1 MRKNLRTAVATA
13 TVGALTGGL
22 LVAVAG
28 PAAAVSDLEGD
39 FNGDGHQ
46 DIAVSAPRAS
56 VGGHSAAG
64 SVTVLY
70 GSPTGAGAAKVQ
82 TLSQN
87 SAGVPGGA
95 EASDGFGSHTT
106 AGDFNGDGYA
116 DLAVG
121 APGEDVG
128 SDTNGGTAVILWGGS
143 AGLSGGTTVSDPAGS
158 SHDSFGAPLAAGDY
172 NGDGR
177 DDLAIGSDQNTID
190 IYRGGFTKSGS
201 TGGHY
206 KVTTPVLK
214 VPGND
219 IFNLTP
225 GDVNNDGRTDLLVDG
240 YEGETSGDYYFNA
253 NYYLPGS
260 TGGVTTS
267 GARKLPAG
275 LISDI
280 GDVDNDGYGDIVIGN
295 HWDASSDSPG
305 TAKGG
310 AIQLVWGTST
320 GPTGGTG
327 TLEQNSA
334 GVPGTGETGDAFG
347 WELSLGDINGDGY
360 DDLAIGSPGEDLNGI
375 ADAGMISVLYGSTSG
390 FQGAAAQSLAQD
402 TPGVPGGNEKN
413 DGFGGELLLTDATG
427 DGRADLT
434 VGLPGENNSD
444 GYVVAFTSDGSK
456 INTSGRGIG
465 LTAAKVSTSGTPR
478 FGTQMAD

>member
-1 MRKNLRTAVATA
+1 MRKSLRTALATA
-13 TVGALTGGL
+13 AAGALTGGL
-22 LVAVAG
+22 LVVAAG
-28 PAAAVSDLEGD
+28 PAAAASGLEGD
-39 FNGDGHQ
+39 FNGDGFQ
-46 DIAVSAPRAS
+46 DVAVSAPRAS
-56 VGGHSAAG
+56 VGGHTAAG

-70 GSPTGAGAAKVQ
+70 GSPTGAGAAKIQ

-87 SAGVPGGA
+87 STGVPGGA
-95 EASDGFGSHTT
+95 EAGDGFGSHTT

-128 SDTNGGTAVILWGGS
+128 SDTDGGTAVILWGGS
-143 AGLSGGTTVSDPAGS
+143 AGLSGGTTVSDPAAG

-214 VPGND
+214 VKGND

-225 GDVNNDGRTDLLVDG
+225 GDVNSDGRTDLLVDG

-260 TGGVTTS
+260 SSGVTAS
-267 GARKLPAG
+267 GAHKLPAG
-275 LISDI
+275 IISDI
-280 GDVDNDGYGDIVIGN
+280 GDIDNDGYGDIVIGN
-295 HWDASSDSPG
+295 HWDASSDSAG
-305 TAKGG
+305 AAKGG
-310 AIQLVWGTST
+310 AVQVVWGTST
-320 GPTGGTG
+320 GPNGGTG
-327 TLEQNSA
+327 TLEQNSS
-334 GVPGTGETGDAFG
+334 GIPGTSETGDAFG

-375 ADAGMISVLYGSTSG
+375 ADAGMVSVLYGSTSG
-390 FQGAAAQSLAQD
+390 FQGGAAQSLAQD
-402 TPGVPGGNEKN
+402 TTGVPGDNEKN

-427 DGRADLT
+427 DGKADLA

-444 GYVVAFTSDGSK
+444 GYVVAFASDGSK
-456 INTSGRGIG
+456 ISTSGRGIG
-465 LTAAKVSTSGTPR
+465 LTAAKVSASGTPL
-478 FGTQMAD
+478 FGSQMAD

>member
-1 MRKNLRTAVATA
+1 MRRNLRTALATA
-13 TVGALTGGL
+13 AAGALTGGL
-22 LVAVAG
+22 LVAAAG
-28 PAAAVSDLEGD
+28 SAAAASGLEGD
-39 FNGDGHQ
+39 FNGDGYQ
-46 DIAVSAPRAS
+46 DVAVSAPRAS
-56 VGGHSAAG
+56 VSGHAGAG

-70 GSPTGAGAAKVQ
+70 GSAAGAGASRIQ

-87 SAGVPGGA
+87 STGVPGGA
-95 EASDGFGSHTT
+95 EAGDGFGSHTT

-121 APGEDVG
+121 VPGEDVG

-143 AGLSGGTTVSDPAGS
+143 AGLSGGTTVSDPAPS

-177 DDLAIGSDQNTID
+177 ADLAIGSDQNTVD
-190 IYRGGFTKSGS
+190 IYRGGFTKSGA
-201 TGGHY
+201 TGGRY

-214 VPGND
+214 VKGND

-267 GARKLPAG
+267 GSRKLPAG
-275 LISDI
+275 IISDI
-280 GDVDNDGYGDIVIGN
+280 GDVDKDGYGDIVIGN
-295 HWDASSDSPG
+295 HWDTSSTSAG
-305 TAKGG
+305 AAKGG
-310 AIQLVWGTST
+310 AVKVVRGTLA
-320 GPTGGTG
+320 GPTGGTA
-327 TLEQNSA
+327 TLEQNTA
-334 GVPGTGETGDAFG
+334 GVPGTSESGDAFG

-360 DDLAIGSPGEDLNGI
+360 DDLAIGSPGEDLNGV
-375 ADAGMISVLYGSTSG
+375 ADAGMVSVLYGSASG
-390 FQGAAAQSLAQD
+390 FQGTGTQSLAQD
-402 TPGVPGGNEKN
+402 TPGVPGGNEDG

-434 VGLPGENNSD
+434 VGLPWENSSD
-444 GYVVAFTSDGSK
+444 GYVVAFASDGSK

-465 LTAAKVSTSGTPR
+465 LTAAKVSTSGTPL
-478 FGTQMAD
+478 FGSQMAG

>member
-13 TVGALTGGL
+13 AAGALTGGL
-22 LVAVAG
+22 LVVAAV
-28 PAAAVSDLEGD
+28 PAAAASGLEGD
-39 FNGDGHQ
+39 FNGDGYQ
-46 DIAVSAPRAS
+46 DVAVSAPRAS
-56 VGGHSAAG
+56 VAGHATAG

-70 GSPTGAGAAKVQ
+70 GSPTGAGAGKIQ
-82 TLSQN
+82 SLSQN

-95 EASDGFGSHTT
+95 EAGDGFGSHTS

-121 APGEDVG
+121 VPGEDVG
-128 SDTNGGTAVILWGGS
+128 SDTDGGTAVILWGGS
-143 AGLSGGTTVSDPAGS
+143 AGLSGGTTVSDPAPG

-177 DDLAIGSDQNTID
+177 ADLAVGSDQNTVD
-190 IYRGGFTKSGS
+190 VYRGGFTKSGA

-214 VPGND
+214 VQGND

-267 GARKLPAG
+267 GAHKLPAG

-280 GDVDNDGYGDIVIGN
+280 GDIDNDGYGDIVIGN
-295 HWDASSDSPG
+295 HWDASSDSAG
-305 TAKGG
+305 AAKGG
-310 AIQLVWGTST
+310 AVRVVWGTSA
-320 GPTGGTG
+320 GPNGGTG
-327 TLEQNSA
+327 TLEQNSD
-334 GVPGTGETGDAFG
+334 GIPGTSETGDAFG

-360 DDLAIGSPGEDLNGI
+360 DDLAIGSPGEDLNGV
-375 ADAGMISVLYGSTSG
+375 ADAGMVSVLYGSTSG
-390 FQGAAAQSLAQD
+390 FQGGPAQSLAQD
-402 TPGVPGGNEKN
+402 TPGVPGDNEKG
-413 DGFGGELLLTDATG
+413 DGFGGELLLTDTTG
-427 DGRADLT
+427 DGKADLT
-434 VGLPGENNSD
+434 VGLPYENNRD
-444 GYVVAFTSDGSK
+444 GYVVAFASDGSK
-456 INTSGRGIG
+456 ISTSGRGIG
-465 LTAAKVSTSGTPR
+465 LTAAQVSASGTPL
-478 FGTQMAD
+478 FGAQMAD

>member
-13 TVGALTGGL
+13 AVGALTGGL

-28 PAAAVSDLEGD
+28 PAAAVPGLEGD

-46 DIAVSAPRAS
+46 DVAVSAPRAS
-56 VGGHSAAG
+56 VGGHAAAG

-70 GSPTGAGAAKVQ
+70 GSPAGAGAAKVQ

-87 SAGVPGGA
+87 STGVPGGA

-121 APGEDVG
+121 VPGEDVG

-143 AGLSGGTTVSDPAGS
+143 AGLSGGTTVSDPVGS

-172 NGDGR
+172 DGDGG

-206 KVTTPVLK
+206 TVTTPVLK
-214 VPGND
+214 VQGND

-327 TLEQNSA
+327 TLEQNSD

-375 ADAGMISVLYGSTSG
+375 ADAGMVSVLYGSTSG

-444 GYVVAFTSDGSK
+444 GYVVAFASDGSK

-465 LTAAKVSTSGTPR
+465 LTAAKVPTSGTPR
-478 FGTQMAD
+478 FGIQMAD